1 MMLTDR
7 VVEAANN
14 LLLTVC
20 ASIDIRQVPHC
31 TPLVGMAVTAGHVP
45 HPPNAAKDARIDC
58 ILDVTWAV
66 VSGKATWAVVAYDC
80 RGAHMLDVIT

>member
-14 LLLTVC
+14 LLLTVR

-31 TPLVGMAVTAGHVP
+31 TPFLGTAVTAGHVP
-45 HPPNAAKDARIDC
+45 HPANAAMDARID
-58 ILDVTWAV
+58 
-66 VSGKATWAVVAYDC
+66 
-80 RGAHMLDVIT
+80 